1 MGHHV
6 YLVPPDGRSLHH
18 DPVDSTT
25 MKNEHGGNIS
35 EVSRRC
41 GIDEDRIIDFSA
53 NINPLGYPPAVR
65 ETIVKEVNSVL
76 NYPDDDSFDLISGLS
91 EYHGIGRDN
100 ILVGNGSTE
109 FIYWIPI
116 VFKPRKAL
124 IVTPAFSEYE
134 MGLRIA
140 GSEISYF
147 QAESDFSVSIDCLC
161 SRMREKFDI
170 FYLCNPAN
178 PTGVLTPKDELCRVI
193 AYAQEAN
200 ILAVIDEAFIDF
212 MEDESLKKE
221 IFRFPNLIVLR
232 SMTKF
237 FGIPGLRIGYVMA
250 GASCIAKIKENKPP
264 WTVSSLGQRAA
275 AKALFDGDY
284 IKNTRKYVTTERE
297 FLRNALDE
305 ILGLKT
311 YESAAN
317 FILVHIAN
325 RIGLNSTEIRDRL
338 AKEGIL
344 VRDCSTFHGLG
355 NRYLRIAV
363 KRREQNII
371 IIEKMKEILKKYVP
385 GT

>member
-1 MGHHV
+1 
-6 YLVPPDGRSLHH
+6 
-18 DPVDSTT
+18 

-35 EVSRRC
+35 EISRRY
-41 GIDEDRIIDFSA
+41 GIDEDKIIDFSA
-53 NINPLGYPPAVR
+53 SINPLGCPPGVR
-65 ETIVKEVNSVL
+65 KTIVKEVDSVL
-76 NYPDDDSFDLISGLS
+76 NYPDDDSFDLISVLS
-91 EYHGIGRDN
+91 EYHGVDRDN

-147 QAESDFSVSIDCLC
+147 QAESDFSVSIDRLC

-178 PTGVLTPKDELCRVI
+178 PTGILTPKDELCRVI

-212 MEDESLKKE
+212 VEDESLKRE

-250 GASCIAKIKENKPP
+250 GASCIAQIRENKPP

-275 AKALFDGDY
+275 AKALFAGDY
-284 IKNTRKYVTTERE
+284 IKDTRKYVATERE

-305 ILGLKT
+305 IPGFKT

-317 FILVHIAN
+317 FVFVFMDS

-371 IIEKMKEILKKYVP
+371 IIEKMKEILKN
-385 GT
+385 

>member
-1 MGHHV
+1 
-6 YLVPPDGRSLHH
+6 
-18 DPVDSTT
+18 
-25 MKNEHGGNIS
+25 MKNEHGGNVS

-41 GIDEDRIIDFSA
+41 GINEDRIIDFSA
-53 NINPLGYPPAVR
+53 NINPLGYSPAVR
-65 ETIVKEVNSVL
+65 ETIVKETDSVL
-76 NYPDDDSFDLISGLS
+76 NYPDDDSFDLVSGLS

-147 QAESDFSVSIDCLC
+147 QAESDFSVSIDRLCL
-161 SRMREKFDI
+161 RMREKFDI

-193 AYAQEAN
+193 ACAQEAN

-212 MEDESLKKE
+212 VEEESLKKE
-221 IFRFPNLIVLR
+221 IFRFPNLMVMR

-250 GASCIAKIKENKPP
+250 GVSCIAKIMENKPP

-275 AKALFDGDY
+275 AKALCDGDY
-284 IKNTRKYVTTERE
+284 IKDTRKYVTTERG

-305 ILGLKT
+305 IPGFKT

-317 FILVHIAN
+317 FVFVFMDS
-325 RIGLNSTEIRDRL
+325 RIGLNSTELRDRL

-371 IIEKMKEILKKYVP
+371 IIEKMKEILKN
-385 GT
+385 

>member
-1 MGHHV
+1 M
-6 YLVPPDGRSLHH
+6 DN
-18 DPVDSTT
+18 TT
-25 MKNEHGGNIS
+25 IKNQHGGNIS
-35 EVSRRC
+35 EISRRY

-65 ETIVKEVNSVL
+65 ETIVKEADSVL
-76 NYPDDDSFDLISGLS
+76 NYPDDDSFDLVSGLS
-91 EYHGIGRDN
+91 EYHGIGRGN

-109 FIYWIPI
+109 FIYWIPLA
-116 VFKPRKAL
+116 FKPKKAL
-124 IVTPAFSEYE
+124 IITPTFSEYE

-140 GSEISYF
+140 GAEISYF
-147 QAESDFSVSIDCLC
+147 QTECDFSVSIDRLC

-178 PTGVLTPKDELCRVI
+178 PTGVLTSKDELCRVI

-212 MEDESLKKE
+212 VEDESLKRE

-237 FGIPGLRIGYVMA
+237 FGIPGLRIGYVI
-250 GASCIAKIKENKPP
+250 SSPLCIAKIRENKPP

-275 AKALFDGDY
+275 AAALLDKNFIRDTRQY
-284 IKNTRKYVTTERE
+284 ITTERE
-297 FLRNALDE
+297 ALRNALNE
-305 ILGLKT
+305 IPGLVAYK
-311 YESAAN
+311 SAAN
-317 FILVHIAN
+317 FVFVFMDS

-355 NRYLRIAV
+355 SRYLRIAV
-363 KRREQNII
+363 ERREQNII
-371 IIEKMKEILKKYVP
+371 IIEKMKEILKN
-385 GT
+385 

>member
-1 MGHHV
+1 
-6 YLVPPDGRSLHH
+6 
-18 DPVDSTT
+18 

-53 NINPLGYPPAVR
+53 NINPLGYSPAVR
-65 ETIVKEVNSVL
+65 ETIVKETDSVL
-76 NYPDDDSFDLISGLS
+76 NYPDDDSFDLVSGLS

-147 QAESDFSVSIDCLC
+147 QAESDFSVSIDRLC

-250 GASCIAKIKENKPP
+250 GASCIAKIRENKPP

>member
-1 MGHHV
+1 
-6 YLVPPDGRSLHH
+6 
-18 DPVDSTT
+18 

-35 EVSRRC
+35 EVSRRS

-53 NINPLGYPPAVR
+53 NINPLGYPPGVR
-65 ETIVKEVNSVL
+65 EAIVKGADSIL

-91 EYHGIGRDN
+91 AYHGINRDN

-147 QAESDFSVSIDCLC
+147 QAESDFSVSIDRLC
-161 SRMREKFDI
+161 SRMKEKFDI

-200 ILAVIDEAFIDF
+200 TLAVIDEAFIDF
-212 MEDESLKKE
+212 MEDESVKKE
-221 IFRFPNLIVLR
+221 IFRFPNLMVMR

-237 FGIPGLRIGYVMA
+237 FGIPGLRIGYMIA

-284 IKNTRKYVTTERE
+284 IKDTREYVTTERK
-297 FLRNALDE
+297 FLRNAMDE
-305 ILGLKT
+305 IPGLKT

-317 FILVHIAN
+317 FILVNMDN
-325 RIGLNSTEIRDRL
+325 RIGLNSKELRDRL
-338 AKEGIL
+338 VKEGIL
-344 VRDCSTFHGLG
+344 IRDCSTFHGLG
-355 NRYLRIAV
+355 TRYFRVAV
-363 KRREQNII
+363 KRHEENIVL
-371 IIEKMKEILKKYVP
+371 IEKLKEIITTQAQSGK